1 MPTLPQSID
10 NNVIDLKPVGF
21 FISYFELI
29 CSKTYQLSLRR
40 TLVRLVLI
48 LAIILVGKNTVDQ
61 GGGAHECDAR
71 EGDASAKAGAIIIH
85 SALTGLHIQ
94 EALTNRLRC
103 YNCIRDAA

>member
-21 FISYFELI
+21 FISYVEPI

-48 LAIILVGKNTVDQ
+48 PALILAGKNTVDQ
-61 GGGAHECDAR
+61 GGGAHECDACLPSGR
-71 EGDASAKAGAIIIH
+71 
-85 SALTGLHIQ
+85 Q
-94 EALTNRLRC
+94 EKVMLLQKQVQ
-103 YNCIRDAA
+103 